1 MFKNNLIFD
10 VGMHK
15 GEDTHYY
22 LLKGFD
28 VVAFEAD
35 PNLVQFSK
43 RRFKKEIDQK
53 RLIIIEGAIV
63 PENFT
68 KKVKFYKNK
77 KNSVWGTVVKDWANR
92 NEKDGAHSISI
103 DINPVNFKEILNKF
117 GVPYYLKIDIEGM
130 DLVCCEALLSFNDK
144 PSYISIESEKVNFES
159 LKKEFNLLDEL
170 GYDSYKIIQQDSI
183 SKQKEKK
190 PSLEKKFLGYKFLE
204 GSSGL
209 FGNDLPGEW
218 INKEKALKIYEKIFI
233 FYKIFGD
240 KSFLRRS
247 LLTKYFLKA
256 FCKLTKIP
264 LPGWHDT
271 HARHNAANPL
281 KTSNWL

>member
-35 PNLVQFSK
+35 PNLVQFAK
-43 RRFKKEIDQK
+43 QRFKREIEQK

-68 KKVKFYKNK
+68 KKVKFYRNK

-92 NEKDGAHSISI
+92 NEADEAYSISI
-103 DINPVNFKEILNKF
+103 DINPVNFKESLNKF

-170 GYDSYKIIQQDSI
+170 GYDSYKIIQQGSI

-209 FGNDLPGEW
+209 FGNDLPGDW

-271 HARHNAANPL
+271 HARHKIIKYTTIN
-281 KTSNWL
+281 